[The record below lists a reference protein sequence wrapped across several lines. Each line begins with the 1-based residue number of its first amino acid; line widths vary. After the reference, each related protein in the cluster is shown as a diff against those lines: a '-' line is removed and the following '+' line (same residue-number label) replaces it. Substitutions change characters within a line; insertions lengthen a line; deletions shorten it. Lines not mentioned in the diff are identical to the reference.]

1 VQSVDRKGR
10 SLLAQRLLPDSGVC
24 TRPPTD
30 GALEYPGAGRR
41 VNEQEVADMPAR
53 HLRGLWLASSL
64 ALGSIAV
71 PGAALAVPSKPDWSN
86 SIALRTI
93 GGVVNP
99 AVLIG
104 FNPQPEPP
112 ALGLGDFETLSVD
125 FTVTT
130 PLDVTLTL
138 HIEDAQGNRLALTA
152 VPAPASALLFA
163 VALVLLGCARQR
175 RHARP
180 VRS

>member
-1 VQSVDRKGR
+1 
-10 SLLAQRLLPDSGVC
+10 LAQRLLPDSGVC

-30 GALEYPGAGRR
+30 GALEYPGADRR

-112 ALGLGDFETLSVD
+112 AYIGDTLFSLPGGAAQ
-125 FTVTT
+125 FTITGVSNPPGGT
-130 PLDVTLTL
+130 PQNFQFLFGV
-138 HIEDAQGNRLALTA
+138 
-152 VPAPASALLFA
+152 AS
-163 VALVLLGCARQR
+163 
-175 RHARP
+175 
-180 VRS
+180 